1 MNDMDIKKRIA
12 ENSSLVESQLEK
24 YLDQSAERFGVVY
37 DAMRYSVLGGGKR
50 IRPFLVL
57 EFCRM
62 YGGSDDTA
70 LPFACALEL
79 IHCYSLI
86 HDDLPCMDDD
96 EYRRGKLTCH
106 KKYGEAN
113 ALLAGDALLTYAF
126 EVASSNG
133 YADASQIV
141 EAVKMLSVC
150 AGADGMVGGQVLD
163 LIGETEKFDRDTLTD
178 MNRRKTG
185 RLIRCAC
192 VLGCIAAGMKDYS
205 AALKYAD
212 GVGLAFQVIDDIL
225 DEGTE
230 DNKTTYL
237 TFMDHDEAKQYA
249 AELSASASEAVE
261 SEVLRDFADYLVNR
275 NI

>member
-1 MNDMDIKKRIA
+1 MDIKKRLA
-12 ENSSLVESQLEK
+12 DNSALFEENLIG
-24 YLDQSAERFGVVY
+24 YLDKNDEKFGILY

-62 YGGSDDTA
+62 YGGDDRAA
-70 LPFACALEL
+70 LPFACALEM

-106 KKYGEAN
+106 KKFGEAN

-126 EVASSNG
+126 EVAASNE
-133 YADASQIV
+133 YADSKQIV
-141 EAVKMLSVC
+141 KAVRYLAEC
-150 AGADGMVGGQVLD
+150 AGPDGMVGGQVLD
-163 LIGETEKFDRDTLTD
+163 LIGETVKYDRETLTD

-192 VLGCIAAGMKDYS
+192 VLGCIAAGKDDYT
-205 AALKYAD
+205 AALQYAD
-212 GVGLAFQVIDDIL
+212 GIGLAFQVIDDIL

-237 TFMDHDEAKQYA
+237 TFMNRDDAKKYA
-249 AELSASASEAVE
+249 SELSDSAAKAVD
-261 SEVLRDFADYLVNR
+261 SEVLRELADYLVQR
-275 NI
+275 TM